1 MLQILT
7 YLFSWFLS
15 YSGEAGGRGKEREF
29 MDYWII
35 NLELFGEREE
45 ITLNVYSV
53 VLKQKPYKSSF
64 ISVEIEIRE
73 QQAWDSVEETLGF
86 IP

>member
-1 MLQILT
+1 
-7 YLFSWFLS
+7 
-15 YSGEAGGRGKEREF
+15 

-53 VLKQKPYKSSF
+53 MLKQKP
-64 ISVEIEIRE
+64 
-73 QQAWDSVEETLGF
+73 
-86 IP
+86 